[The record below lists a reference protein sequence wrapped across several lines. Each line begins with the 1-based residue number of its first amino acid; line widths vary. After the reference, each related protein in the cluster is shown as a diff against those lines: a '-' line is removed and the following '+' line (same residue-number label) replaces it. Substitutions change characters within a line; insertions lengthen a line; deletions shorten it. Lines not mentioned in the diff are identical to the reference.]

1 MRVATRPKHVT
12 LAIAKPKA
20 DHGFVTQ
27 GSEESVHTLES
38 RFLGTVGYRFFRGR
52 ALPRSRMAEPA
63 PLHAQSM
70 TKPARPRSTPA
81 AVAVDR
87 SGQRNG
93 GGLGN
98 ICDVQQSSRG
108 LFRQLVSPQIKGC
121 PQTRRTAARQI
132 DASRN
137 AGTGCFESLPG
148 RGAGVD
154 TIARSGR
161 PIVHEL
167 DLRLD
172 SISLKR
178 WHGAWEM

>member
-1 MRVATRPKHVT
+1 
-12 LAIAKPKA
+12 
-20 DHGFVTQ
+20 
-27 GSEESVHTLES
+27 
-38 RFLGTVGYRFFRGR
+38 
-52 ALPRSRMAEPA
+52 MAAPA

-121 PQTRRTAARQI
+121 PQTRRTAPRQI
-132 DASRN
+132 DTSRDG
-137 AGTGCFESLPG
+137 GTRCFESLPG

-154 TIARSGR
+154 TIARSSR
-161 PIVHEL
+161 AIVHEL

-172 SISLKR
+172 PIGLKR